1 MLESHKTLAVQGNM
15 DYSLFGDLNLLPR
28 GYIDATFGN
37 RIWVKGNLFFLLYVN
52 IYFYRSL
59 WRTEETWFI
68 YSLFTKY
75 EHFNASQALK
85 EGLWLR
91 KFLCKLT
98 VAERRIITCYFVII
112 WVINSQSL
120 YATWIH
126 WRKELF
132 SNHANCVGIHLLK

>member
-28 GYIDATFGN
+28 GYIDATFEK
-37 RIWVKGNLFFLLYVN
+37 RISVKGNLFSMLYVN
-52 IYFYRSL
+52 IYFCRSL

-98 VAERRIITCYFVII
+98 VTKRRIITCYFCDNMSDKFTKFICKMDTLKKEII
-112 WVINSQSL
+112 
-120 YATWIH
+120 
-126 WRKELF
+126 F
-132 SNHANCVGIHLLK
+132 